1 MRINISTSNATFVQ
15 SNRCSMKS
23 MTGYGKAVCTLPDKK
38 ITIEIK
44 SVNSKQFDLN
54 LKLPALYRDKDAEI
68 RGLASKVLERGKVE
82 IYITLETP
90 AAGNNFSLNKELAKK
105 YYEDLKQL
113 SAELG
118 TPMTE
123 DFLSVLIRMPDII
136 KTQSEEANDEEW
148 WQIAVAIEKAIAEVS
163 AFRKLEGSI
172 LREDMLGR
180 IAIIQKN
187 IPLIESFEKKRMDN
201 IRQRIM
207 NNIAAFVEQ
216 EKIDTNRFEQ
226 ELIYYM
232 EKIDFTE
239 EKVRLQKHCNYFVE
253 TINENAAN
261 GRKLGFITQEIG
273 REINTLGSK
282 ANDAAIQKMVI
293 EMKDE
298 LEKIKEQLLNVL

>member
-1 MRINISTSNATFVQ
+1 
-15 SNRCSMKS
+15 MKS
-23 MTGYGKAVCTLPDKK
+23 MTGYGKAACALPDKK
-38 ITIEIK
+38 IIIEIK
-44 SVNSKQFDLN
+44 TINSKTLDVN

-68 RGLASKVLERGKVE
+68 RNLVSKILERGKVE
-82 IYITLETP
+82 VLITMESI
-90 AAGNNFSLNKELAKK
+90 GVSNSVSLNKDLAKK
-105 YYEDLKQL
+105 YYADLKQL
-113 SAELG
+113 SDDLG
-118 TPMTE
+118 IPMTD
-123 DFLSVLIRMPDII
+123 DFVQVLVRMPDII
-136 KTQSEEANDEEW
+136 KSQSEEASDEEW
-148 WQIAVAIEKAIAEVS
+148 LQIAFAIEKALMDTD
-163 AFRKLEGSI
+163 AFRKMEGAI
-172 LREDMLGR
+172 LCNDMLKR
-180 IAIIQKN
+180 IAIIQNN
-187 IPLIESFEKKRMDN
+187 IPRIESFETQRLAQ

-207 NNIAAFVEQ
+207 GNIAAFVEQ

-239 EKVRLQKHCNYFVE
+239 EKVRLQKHCDYFIE
-253 TINENAAN
+253 TVNEQAAN